1 MSHSTPLS
9 TDPGI
14 NQDIVIRRSRNATI
28 VFRFFDKATPP
39 AAYNILDSFRFILK
53 PMAESAD
60 SEALI
65 DITNATTLVI
75 DANEIRV
82 PLTEANSDIDRTK
95 AYYELRNTTSGQNW
109 YQGVV
114 TITRGLAQDGTET
127 EVEGTIN
134 VGDTVVTGTIT
145 IAEQLTSAGI
155 TTALGYTPMD
165 KLITAN
171 LQAASYTLILTD
183 AGKLVE
189 MNVATANN
197 VTVPAHASV
206 AFDIG
211 TEILIA
217 QYGAGQ
223 TTIVAGV
230 GVTIRSK
237 DGNLKLTGQY
247 SAASLVKIGADEWY
261 AFGDMTV

>member
-1 MSHSTPLS
+1 MSHSIPLS

-14 NQDIVIRRSRNATI
+14 NQDIIIRRSRNATI
-28 VFRFFDKATPP
+28 VFRFLTLLG

-95 AYYELRNTTSGQNW
+95 CYYELRNTTTGQNW

-114 TITRGLAQDGTET
+114 TITRGLAPDGTET

-145 IAEQLTSAGI
+145 LTPNDGELDGGSASSV
-155 TTALGYTPMD
+155 Y
-165 KLITAN
+165 
-171 LQAASYTLILTD
+171 
-183 AGKLVE
+183 LVE
-189 MNVATANN
+189 QV
-197 VTVPAHASV
+197 
-206 AFDIG
+206 I
-211 TEILIA
+211 
-217 QYGAGQ
+217 
-223 TTIVAGV
+223 
-230 GVTIRSK
+230 
-237 DGNLKLTGQY
+237 DGGN
-247 SAASLVKIGADEWY
+247 A
-261 AFGDMTV
+261 